1 VKSKSLKSSVDAFF
15 LVIAFLALP
24 IAFVM
29 IGFKGYGD
37 NGNNYGMLRTWQEMV
52 ANGVYVP
59 SRFQGNLPSELLLGY
74 LAAAAG
80 PVGANGLSLVLSG
93 LSLILAY
100 RLFREVEPD
109 RLKVGLAL
117 AVVAINPFWVRAST
131 TSMDY
136 VHPIPFFLVGLLLLQ
151 KRMPTIAALCLAVAG
166 GMRLSY
172 APLGLGVLLLALYV
186 ESEKHGRNLLV
197 QSIVEYIVVVC
208 LIYFPAFLSSH
219 LKLTF
224 LGSARPTEQGFL
236 GLLARWAYK
245 DIYLYGVLGT
255 AVVGTIGALLVVR
268 AINGEHRLSR
278 AENTFERACLAFIV
292 FHLLL
297 FLYIPVRVEYLFPVL
312 IAMAGIFLVRRVPST
327 LLIVLI
333 IAEGSYWF
341 FSIDLLQL
349 QRVDHA
355 PCEPIHGVGAQFKPH
370 ISQGVL
376 VGELTGK
383 TDELRCFPKG
393 LLQSP
398 QDIRDRLPVPSR
410 F

>member
-1 VKSKSLKSSVDAFF
+1 MKAINLRSSIDALFV
-15 LVIAFLALP
+15 VIAFLSLL
-24 IAFVM
+24 IAFAM
-29 IGFKGYGD
+29 IGFNGYGD

-80 PVGANGLSLVLSG
+80 PVGANGLSLVLSA

-109 RLKVGLAL
+109 RLKIGLTL

-136 VHPIPFFLVGLLLLQ
+136 VHPIPFFLAGLLLIR
-151 KRMPTIAALCLAVAG
+151 KGMPTIAALCLAVAG

-172 APLGLGVLLLALYV
+172 APLGLGVLLIALSV
-186 ESEKHGRNLLV
+186 ETEKHGRSVLV
-197 QSIVEYIVVVC
+197 QSIVEYIVIVC

-219 LKLTF
+219 LKMTF

-255 AVVGTIGALLVVR
+255 AIVGTIAGLVIVR
-268 AINGEHRLSR
+268 ALNGKYHLSR
-278 AENTFERACLAFIV
+278 AEITFERACLAFIA
-292 FHLLL
+292 FHLFL

-312 IAMAGIFLVRRVPST
+312 IAMTGVFLIRSVPSI
-327 LLIVLI
+327 LLIALI
-333 IAEGSYWF
+333 VAEGSYWF
-341 FSIDLLQL
+341 FSIDVLQL

-355 PCEPIHGVGAQFKPH
+355 PCEAIHGVGAQFKPH
-370 ISQGVL
+370 ISEGVL
-376 VGELTGK
+376 VAELTGK
-383 TDELRCFPKG
+383 TDELRCYPKG
-393 LLQSP
+393 LLRAP
-398 QDIRDRLPVPSR
+398 EDIRDRLPVPSR